1 MKKYHIWISLMLV
14 LTMIFTTF
22 APTAFAAGGGV
33 MELSNAS
40 GKAGE
45 QIQVTMSLKN
55 NPGIIAATMEVS
67 YDSSKLRLVNVRDE
81 GLLKDSIFSDSY
93 SRNPYYL
100 SWNDAL
106 ATENNS
112 AEGTIATL
120 TFEILPGTSAGK
132 TEVVLSLSE
141 REIFDKDLN
150 DVPFNGKNGIIT
162 ISGVESAGTGNGSGA
177 GTVVGG
183 GGGSIEGEAVEE
195 EVEEAVPEIEGIR
208 GAELYAKYTDLKT
221 NAWYRTFVE
230 FMLEKG
236 YMSGMSET
244 AFQPNGT
251 ITRAQLV
258 TILYHMEGSPEV
270 TVSHVPFTD
279 VKADAWYGTPVIWA
293 ASRGI
298 VSGVGNDMFAPNKA
312 ITREQLA
319 TILWNYNGA
328 IGSQKSNID
337 GYKDSGRIS
346 SYAVNAVNWAVGSG
360 IISGFSDGT
369 LVPSGT
375 ATRAQT
381 TAMIYN
387 YIKEYTA
394 IPVPGVSVK

>member
-1 MKKYHIWISLMLV
+1 MKKHHIWISLMLV
-14 LTMIFTTF
+14 LTLVFTTF

-33 MELSNAS
+33 IELSDAS
-40 GKAGE
+40 GKAGD
-45 QIQVTMSLKN
+45 QVQVIISLKN

-67 YDSSKLRLVNVRDE
+67 YDASKLRLVNAKDE

-106 ATENNS
+106 ATVNNC
-112 AEGTIATL
+112 AEGIIATL
-120 TFEILPGTSAGK
+120 TFEILPEAAVGK
-132 TEVVLSLSE
+132 TEVVLNLSDP
-141 REIFDKDLN
+141 EIFDTNLN
-150 DVPFNGKNGIIT
+150 EVAFTGKNGIIT
-162 ISGVESAGTGNGSGA
+162 IQGTESGGTGNGSST
-177 GTVVGG
+177 GTVGG
-183 GGGSIEGEAVEE
+183 GGGIIEEEAVEE
-195 EVEEAVPEIEGIR
+195 EVGETVPEIEKVG
-208 GAELYAKYTDLKT
+208 GAELYAKYTDLKA

-258 TILYHMEGSPEV
+258 TILYHMEGSPTI

-279 VKADAWYGTPVIWA
+279 VKAESWYGTSVIWA
-293 ASRGI
+293 ATKGI
-298 VSGVGNDMFAPNKA
+298 VSGVGNEMFAPNKA

-328 IGSQKSNID
+328 VIGEKSNID

-360 IISGFSDGT
+360 IISGFSDAT
-369 LVPSGT
+369 LAPSGT

-381 TAMIYN
+381 TAMLYN
-387 YIKEYTA
+387 YIKEFTA
-394 IPVPGVSVK
+394 IPVPGIADK